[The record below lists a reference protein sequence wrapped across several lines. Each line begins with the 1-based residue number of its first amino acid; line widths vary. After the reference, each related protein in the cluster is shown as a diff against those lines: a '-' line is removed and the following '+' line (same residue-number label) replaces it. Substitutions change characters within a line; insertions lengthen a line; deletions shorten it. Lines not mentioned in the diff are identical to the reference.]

1 MWLVEDSKCTGC
13 DWLTLQQVRRP
24 FFSVSSLWKKGIPL
38 ERHRPPER
46 QEVIVSSIYSSS
58 KEWIQEKVLLLSVT
72 KDWFLVHPF
81 DCLYGCHRERL
92 AIDEALSSYAVF
104 QWFLRLCEGIS
115 RLVLGKYGKT
125 TRVELRKAL
134 ECLACHPRVHRA
146 VSARH
151 IFKGDRGLLGE
162 RCFMLLYTSKFI
174 TDIWCKNLYFFKQF
188 CRKSLPWS

>member
-1 MWLVEDSKCTGC
+1 M
-13 DWLTLQQVRRP
+13 RP

-81 DCLYGCHRERL
+81 DCLYGCHRESL
-92 AIDEALSSYAVF
+92 VIDEEALSSYAVF

-188 CRKSLPWS
+188 CRKCLPWS